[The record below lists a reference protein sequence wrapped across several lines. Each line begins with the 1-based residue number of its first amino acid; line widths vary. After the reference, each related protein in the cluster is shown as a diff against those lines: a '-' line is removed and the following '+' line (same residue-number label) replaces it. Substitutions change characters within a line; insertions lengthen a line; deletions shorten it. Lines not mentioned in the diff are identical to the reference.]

1 MKKNRYNK
9 FRQKITAFLLTAAL
23 VLSASSAYGES
34 GSDDPLSEVSPDSSA
49 SEITLMFTGD
59 LMCQPSQQTAAFNG
73 KTYNFEPTF
82 KYVKN
87 IFDNADFVVGN
98 LETLISKSL
107 PLSKDMQR
115 LQSKPFLNGPEAYL
129 DALEYAGF
137 DAFIMANNHGC
148 DGGELGITETLDAL
162 DEREIPHTGL
172 FRDSSEKRY
181 FILEQ
186 NGIKVGILSYATYFN
201 KKEKFLSEDKRESM
215 INRTT
220 QAKINADVKALKAE
234 GADFI
239 IAYNH
244 CGTEYSQEPAARQE
258 TYGIMFAIAGVNYI
272 IGSHPHVLQP
282 FDLIR
287 FNDLKVPYIY
297 SMGNFASSMIDPIT
311 KETIVLSL
319 TLKKSES
326 GEVILADQE
335 YYPCYMLDE
344 YEGNPF
350 VIMPEDER
358 YNDGFYEKAP
368 SDLVKQI
375 RKNYTHIR
383 KIVGKLRT

>member
-1 MKKNRYNK
+1 MKKDRYNNYRSRIK
-9 FRQKITAFLLTAAL
+9 PIILILIFVLT
-23 VLSASSAYGES
+23 LSTSLAYG
-34 GSDDPLSEVSPDSSA
+34 GSERADSEV
-49 SEITLMFTGD
+49 TLMFTGD

-172 FRDSSEKRY
+172 FRNSTEKRY
-181 FILEQ
+181 LILEQ

-201 KKEKFLSEDKRESM
+201 KKEKFISEGKRESM

-287 FNDLKVPYIY
+287 YNDLKVPYIY

-319 TLKKSES
+319 TLKKTES
-326 GEVILADQE
+326 GEVVIADQE
-335 YYPCYMLDE
+335 YYPCYILDE

-368 SDLVKQI
+368 SDLIKQI
-375 RKNYTHIR
+375 RKNYKHIR
-383 KIVGKLRT
+383 QIVGKLRT

>member
-1 MKKNRYNK
+1 MKKDRYNK

-73 KTYNFEPTF
+73 RTYNFEPTF

-129 DALEYAGF
+129 DVLEYAGF

-220 QAKINADVKALKAE
+220 QAKIDSDVKALKAE

-287 FNDLKVPYIY
+287 YNDLKVPYIY

-319 TLKKSES
+319 TLKKTES
-326 GEVILADQE
+326 GEVVIADQE
-335 YYPCYMLDE
+335 YYPCYILDE

-375 RKNYTHIR
+375 RKNYKHIR
-383 KIVGKLRT
+383 QIVGKLRT

>member
-1 MKKNRYNK
+1 
-9 FRQKITAFLLTAAL
+9 
-23 VLSASSAYGES
+23 
-34 GSDDPLSEVSPDSSA
+34 
-49 SEITLMFTGD
+49 
-59 LMCQPSQQTAAFNG
+59 
-73 KTYNFEPTF
+73 
-82 KYVKN
+82 
-87 IFDNADFVVGN
+87 
-98 LETLISKSL
+98 
-107 PLSKDMQR
+107 
-115 LQSKPFLNGPEAYL
+115 
-129 DALEYAGF
+129 
-137 DAFIMANNHGC
+137 
-148 DGGELGITETLDAL
+148 
-162 DEREIPHTGL
+162 
-172 FRDSSEKRY
+172 
-181 FILEQ
+181 
-186 NGIKVGILSYATYFN
+186 
-201 KKEKFLSEDKRESM
+201 M

-258 TYGIMFAIAGVNYI
+258 NYGIMFAIAGVNYI

-287 FNDLKVPYIY
+287 YNDLKVPYIY

-375 RKNYTHIR
+375 RKNYKHIR

>member
-1 MKKNRYNK
+1 MKKDRYNNYRSRIK
-9 FRQKITAFLLTAAL
+9 PIILILIFVLT
-23 VLSASSAYGES
+23 LSTSLAYG
-34 GSDDPLSEVSPDSSA
+34 GSERADSEV
-49 SEITLMFTGD
+49 TLMFTGD
-59 LMCQPSQQTAAFNG
+59 LMCQPSQQIAAFNG

-172 FRDSSEKRY
+172 FRNSTEKRY
-181 FILEQ
+181 LILEQ

-201 KKEKFLSEDKRESM
+201 KKEKFISEGKRESM

-287 FNDLKVPYIY
+287 YNDLKVPYIY

-319 TLKKSES
+319 TLKKTES
-326 GEVILADQE
+326 GEVVIADQE
-335 YYPCYMLDE
+335 YYPCYILDE

-375 RKNYTHIR
+375 RKNYKHIR
-383 KIVGKLRT
+383 QIVGKLRT

>member
-1 MKKNRYNK
+1 MKKDRYNK
-9 FRQKITAFLLTAAL
+9 YRNRIIPILLMLVL

-34 GSDDPLSEVSPDSSA
+34 GADGSVSQGLPDSSE
-49 SEITLMFTGD
+49 SEVTLMFTGD

-73 KTYNFEPTF
+73 KAYNFKPTF

-107 PLSKDMQR
+107 PLTKDMNR

-129 DALEYAGF
+129 DALQYAGF

-162 DEREIPHTGL
+162 DERGIPHTGI
-172 FRDSSEKRY
+172 FRDRSEKRY

-186 NGIKVGILSYATYFN
+186 NDIKIGILSYATYFN
-201 KKEKFLSEDKRESM
+201 KKEKFLPADKREDM

-220 QAKINADVKALKAE
+220 QAKINADVKALREE
-234 GADFI
+234 GADYI
-239 IAYNH
+239 VAYNH
-244 CGTEYSQEPAARQE
+244 CGTEYSQEPASRQE
-258 TYGIMFAIAGVNYI
+258 SYGVMFASAGVDYI

-287 FNDLKVPYIY
+287 YNNLKVPYIY

-311 KETIVLSL
+311 KETIILSI
-319 TLKKSES
+319 TLKKTET
-326 GEVILADQE
+326 GEVSLAEQE

-344 YEGNPF
+344 YEGEPF
-350 VIMPEDER
+350 VLMPEDER
-358 YNDGFYEKAP
+358 YNDGFFEKAS
-368 SDLVKQI
+368 SDLVTQI
-375 RKNYTHIR
+375 KKNFKHIR

>member
-1 MKKNRYNK
+1 MKKDRYNK

-73 KTYNFEPTF
+73 RTYNFEPTF

-258 TYGIMFAIAGVNYI
+258 NYGIMFAIAGVNYI

-287 FNDLKVPYIY
+287 YNDLKVPYIY

>member
-1 MKKNRYNK
+1 MKKDRYNK
-9 FRQKITAFLLTAAL
+9 YRNRIIPILLMLVL

-34 GSDDPLSEVSPDSSA
+34 GADGSVSQGLPDSSE
-49 SEITLMFTGD
+49 SEVTLMFTGD

-73 KTYNFEPTF
+73 KAYNFKPTF

-107 PLSKDMQR
+107 PLTKDMNR

-129 DALEYAGF
+129 DALQYAGF

-162 DEREIPHTGL
+162 DERGIPHTGI
-172 FRDSSEKRY
+172 FRDRSEKRY

-186 NGIKVGILSYATYFN
+186 NDIKIGILSYATYFN
-201 KKEKFLSEDKRESM
+201 KKEKFLPADKREDM
-215 INRTT
+215 INRIT
-220 QAKINADVKALKAE
+220 QAKINADVKALREE
-234 GADFI
+234 GADYI
-239 IAYNH
+239 VAYNH
-244 CGTEYSQEPAARQE
+244 CGTEYSQEPASRQE
-258 TYGIMFAIAGVNYI
+258 SYGVMFASAGVDYI

-287 FNDLKVPYIY
+287 YNNLKVPYIY

-311 KETIVLSL
+311 KETIILSI
-319 TLKKSES
+319 TLKKTET
-326 GEVILADQE
+326 GEVVLAEQE

-344 YEGNPF
+344 YEGEPF
-350 VIMPEDER
+350 VLMPEDER
-358 YNDGFYEKAP
+358 YNDEFFEKAP
-368 SDLVKQI
+368 GDLVKQI
-375 RKNYTHIR
+375 KKNFKHIR

>member
-1 MKKNRYNK
+1 MKKDRYNK
-9 FRQKITAFLLTAAL
+9 FRLKITAFLLTAAL

-73 KTYNFEPTF
+73 RTYNFEPTF

-181 FILEQ
+181 LILEQ

-344 YEGNPF
+344 YEGNSF

-368 SDLVKQI
+368 SDLIKQI
-375 RKNYTHIR
+375 RKNYKHIR

>member
-1 MKKNRYNK
+1 MKKDRYNNYRSRIK
-9 FRQKITAFLLTAAL
+9 PIILILIFVLT
-23 VLSASSAYGES
+23 LSTSLAYG
-34 GSDDPLSEVSPDSSA
+34 GSERADSEV
-49 SEITLMFTGD
+49 TLMFTGD

-73 KTYNFEPTF
+73 KTYNFAPTF

-172 FRDSSEKRY
+172 FRNSTEKRY
-181 FILEQ
+181 LILEQ

-201 KKEKFLSEDKRESM
+201 KKEKFISEGKRESM

-287 FNDLKVPYIY
+287 YNDLKVPYIY

-319 TLKKSES
+319 TLKKTES
-326 GEVILADQE
+326 GEVVIADQE
-335 YYPCYMLDE
+335 YYPCYILDE

-375 RKNYTHIR
+375 RKNYKHIR
-383 KIVGKLRT
+383 QIVGKLRT

>member
-1 MKKNRYNK
+1 MKKDRYNK

-350 VIMPEDER
+350 VIMPEDEC

-375 RKNYTHIR
+375 RKNYKHIR

>member
-1 MKKNRYNK
+1 MKKDGYNK
-9 FRQKITAFLLTAAL
+9 YRNKIIAFLLTIVL
-23 VLSASSAYGES
+23 VLSASSAYGYTDADGSTAQDLPES
-34 GSDDPLSEVSPDSSA
+34 SCTEV
-49 SEITLMFTGD
+49 TLMFTGD

-107 PLSKDMQR
+107 PLSKDMAR

-162 DEREIPHTGL
+162 DEHGIPHTGL

-201 KKEKFLSEDKRESM
+201 KKEKFLSEGKRESM

-244 CGTEYSQEPAARQE
+244 CGTEYSQEPESRQE
-258 TYGIMFAIAGVNYI
+258 SYGVMFAIAGVNYI

-287 FNDLKVPYIY
+287 YNNLKVPYIY

-311 KETIVLSL
+311 KETIILSL
-319 TLKKSES
+319 TLKKTES
-326 GEVILADQE
+326 GEVVLADQE

-344 YEGNPF
+344 YEGSSF

-375 RKNYTHIR
+375 KKNFKHIR

>member
-1 MKKNRYNK
+1 MKKDRYNK
-9 FRQKITAFLLTAAL
+9 FRQKITAFLLTATL

-375 RKNYTHIR
+375 RKNYKHIR
-383 KIVGKLRT
+383 QIVGKLRT

>member
-1 MKKNRYNK
+1 MKKDRYNK
-9 FRQKITAFLLTAAL
+9 YRNRIIPILLMLVL

-34 GSDDPLSEVSPDSSA
+34 GADGSVSQGLPDSSE
-49 SEITLMFTGD
+49 SEVTLMFTGD

-73 KTYNFEPTF
+73 KAYNFKPTF

-107 PLSKDMQR
+107 PLTKDMNR

-129 DALEYAGF
+129 DALQYAGF

-162 DEREIPHTGL
+162 DERGIPHTGI
-172 FRDSSEKRY
+172 FRDRSEKRY

-186 NGIKVGILSYATYFN
+186 NDIKIGILSYATYFN
-201 KKEKFLSEDKRESM
+201 KKEKFLPADKREDM
-215 INRTT
+215 INRIT
-220 QAKINADVKALKAE
+220 QAKINADVKALREE
-234 GADFI
+234 GADYI
-239 IAYNH
+239 VAYNH
-244 CGTEYSQEPAARQE
+244 CGTEYSQEPASRQE
-258 TYGIMFAIAGVNYI
+258 SYGVMFAIAGVDYI

-287 FNDLKVPYIY
+287 YNNLKVPYIY
-297 SMGNFASSMIDPIT
+297 SMGNFASSMIDPKT
-311 KETIVLSL
+311 KETIILSI
-319 TLKKSES
+319 TLKKTET
-326 GEVILADQE
+326 GEVVLAEQD
-335 YYPCYMLDE
+335 YYPCYILDE
-344 YEGNPF
+344 YDGNSF
-350 VIMPEDER
+350 VLMPEDDR
-358 YNDGFYEKAP
+358 YNDEFFEKAP
-368 SDLVKQI
+368 GDLVKQI
-375 RKNYTHIR
+375 KKNFKHIR

>member
-1 MKKNRYNK
+1 MKKDRYNK

-34 GSDDPLSEVSPDSSA
+34 GSDGPLSEVFPDSSA

-220 QAKINADVKALKAE
+220 QAKIDSDVKALKAE

-287 FNDLKVPYIY
+287 YNDLKVPYIY

-319 TLKKSES
+319 TLKKTES
-326 GEVILADQE
+326 GEVVIADQE

-375 RKNYTHIR
+375 RKNYKHIR
-383 KIVGKLRT
+383 QIVGKLRT

>member
-1 MKKNRYNK
+1 MKKDGYNK
-9 FRQKITAFLLTAAL
+9 YRNKIIAFLLTIVL
-23 VLSASSAYGES
+23 VLSASSAYGYTDADGSTAQELPES
-34 GSDDPLSEVSPDSSA
+34 SCTEV
-49 SEITLMFTGD
+49 TLMFTGD

-162 DEREIPHTGL
+162 DEHGIPHTGL

-201 KKEKFLSEDKRESM
+201 KKEKFISEGKRESM

-244 CGTEYSQEPAARQE
+244 CGTEYSQEPESRQE
-258 TYGIMFAIAGVNYI
+258 SYGVMFAIAGVNYI

-287 FNDLKVPYIY
+287 YNNLKVPYIY

-319 TLKKSES
+319 TLKKTES

-344 YEGNPF
+344 YEGSSF

-375 RKNYTHIR
+375 RKNYKHIR
-383 KIVGKLRT
+383 QIVGKLRT

>member
-1 MKKNRYNK
+1 MKKDRYNK

-73 KTYNFEPTF
+73 KTYNFAPTF

-181 FILEQ
+181 LILEQ

-344 YEGNPF
+344 YEGNSF

>member
-1 MKKNRYNK
+1 MKKDRYNK
-9 FRQKITAFLLTAAL
+9 YRNRIIPILLMLVL

-34 GSDDPLSEVSPDSSA
+34 GADGSVSQGLPDSSE
-49 SEITLMFTGD
+49 SEVTLMFTGD

-73 KTYNFEPTF
+73 KAYNFKPTF

-107 PLSKDMQR
+107 PLTKDMNR

-129 DALEYAGF
+129 DALQYAGF

-162 DEREIPHTGL
+162 DERGIPHTGI
-172 FRDSSEKRY
+172 FRDRSEKRY

-186 NGIKVGILSYATYFN
+186 NDIKIGILSYATYFN
-201 KKEKFLSEDKRESM
+201 KKEKFLPADKREDM

-220 QAKINADVKALKAE
+220 QAKINADVKALREE
-234 GADFI
+234 GADYI
-239 IAYNH
+239 VAYNH
-244 CGTEYSQEPAARQE
+244 CGTEYSQEPASRQE
-258 TYGIMFAIAGVNYI
+258 SYGVMFASAGVDYI

-287 FNDLKVPYIY
+287 YNNLKVPYIY

-311 KETIVLSL
+311 KETIILSI
-319 TLKKSES
+319 TLKKTET
-326 GEVILADQE
+326 GEVSLAEQE

-344 YEGNPF
+344 YEGEPF
-350 VIMPEDER
+350 VLMPEDER
-358 YNDGFYEKAP
+358 YNDGFFEKAS
-368 SDLVKQI
+368 SDIVTQI
-375 RKNYTHIR
+375 KKNFKHIR

>member
-1 MKKNRYNK
+1 MKRDRHNNYRNG
-9 FRQKITAFLLTAAL
+9 ITAFILTL
-23 VLSASSAYGES
+23 VLILSASSAYGETDAAES
-34 GSDDPLSEVSPDSSA
+34 AEQASIDSAGSEV
-49 SEITLMFTGD
+49 TLMFTGD
-59 LMCQPSQQTAAFNG
+59 LMCQPSQQANAFNG
-73 KTYNFEPTF
+73 KTYNFKPTF

-87 IFDNADFVVGN
+87 IFDTADFVVGN

-107 PLSKDMQR
+107 PLTKDINR

-129 DALEYAGF
+129 DALQYAGF
-137 DAFIMANNHGC
+137 DAFIMANNHCC

-162 DEREIPHTGL
+162 DARGIPHTGL

-201 KKEKFLSEDKRESM
+201 KKEKLLPADKREDM

-220 QAKINADVKALKAE
+220 QAKITADVEALREE
-234 GADFI
+234 GADYI
-239 IAYNH
+239 VAYNH
-244 CGTEYSQEPAARQE
+244 CGTEYSQRPASRQE
-258 TYGIMFAIAGVNYI
+258 SYGVMFASAGVDYI

-287 FNDLKVPYIY
+287 YNNLKVPYIY
-297 SMGNFASSMIDPIT
+297 SMGNFASSMIDPKT
-311 KETIVLSL
+311 KETIILSI
-319 TLKKSES
+319 TLKKTET
-326 GEVILADQE
+326 GEVVLAEQE
-335 YYPCYMLDE
+335 YYPCYILDE
-344 YEGNPF
+344 YEGNSF
-350 VIMPEDER
+350 VLMPEDER
-358 YNDGFYEKAP
+358 YNDGFFEKAS

-375 RKNYTHIR
+375 KKNFKHIR

>member
-1 MKKNRYNK
+1 MKKDRYNK

-73 KTYNFEPTF
+73 RTYNFEPTF

>member
-1 MKKNRYNK
+1 MKKDRYKKYRNR
-9 FRQKITAFLLTAAL
+9 IIPIILTL
-23 VLSASSAYGES
+23 VLVFSASSAYGDSEAT
-34 GSDDPLSEVSPDSSA
+34 GSLSQDLSDSSA
-49 SEITLMFTGD
+49 SEVTIMFTGD

-73 KTYNFEPTF
+73 KTYNFKPTF

-107 PLSKDMQR
+107 PLTKDMNR

-129 DALEYAGF
+129 DALQYAGF

-162 DEREIPHTGL
+162 DSRGIPHTGI
-172 FRDSSEKRY
+172 FRDRSEKRY

-186 NGIKVGILSYATYFN
+186 NDIKIGILSYATYFN
-201 KKEKFLSEDKRESM
+201 KKEKFLPADKREDM

-220 QAKINADVKALKAE
+220 QAKINADVKALREE
-234 GADFI
+234 GADYI
-239 IAYNH
+239 VAYNH
-244 CGTEYSQEPAARQE
+244 CGTEYSQEPASRQE
-258 TYGIMFAIAGVNYI
+258 SYGVMFASAGVDYI

-287 FNDLKVPYIY
+287 YNNLKVPYIY

-311 KETIVLSL
+311 KETIILSI
-319 TLKKSES
+319 TLKKTET
-326 GEVILADQE
+326 GEVSLAEQE

-344 YEGNPF
+344 YEGEPF
-350 VIMPEDER
+350 VLMPEDER
-358 YNDGFYEKAP
+358 YNDGFFEKAP

-375 RKNYTHIR
+375 KKNFKHIR

>member
-1 MKKNRYNK
+1 MKKDRYNK
-9 FRQKITAFLLTAAL
+9 FRQKITAFLLTVAL

-34 GSDDPLSEVSPDSSA
+34 GSDDPLSEVSSDSSA

-107 PLSKDMQR
+107 PLSKDMNR

-172 FRDSSEKRY
+172 FRNSTEKRY
-181 FILEQ
+181 LILEQ

-201 KKEKFLSEDKRESM
+201 KKEKFISEGKRESM

-287 FNDLKVPYIY
+287 YNDLKVPYIY

-319 TLKKSES
+319 TLKKTES
-326 GEVILADQE
+326 GEVVIADQE
-335 YYPCYMLDE
+335 YYPCYILDE

-375 RKNYTHIR
+375 RKNYKHIR
-383 KIVGKLRT
+383 QIVGKLRT

>member
-1 MKKNRYNK
+1 MKKDRYNK
-9 FRQKITAFLLTAAL
+9 YRNRIIPILLMLVL

-34 GSDDPLSEVSPDSSA
+34 GADGSVSQGLPDSSE
-49 SEITLMFTGD
+49 SEVTLMFTGD

-73 KTYNFEPTF
+73 KAYNFKPTF

-107 PLSKDMQR
+107 PLTKDMNR

-129 DALEYAGF
+129 DALQYAGF

-162 DEREIPHTGL
+162 DERGIPHTGI
-172 FRDSSEKRY
+172 FRDRSEKRY

-186 NGIKVGILSYATYFN
+186 NDIKIGILSYATYFN
-201 KKEKFLSEDKRESM
+201 KKEKFLPADKREDM
-215 INRTT
+215 INRIT
-220 QAKINADVKALKAE
+220 QAKINADVKALREE
-234 GADFI
+234 GADYI
-239 IAYNH
+239 VAYNH
-244 CGTEYSQEPAARQE
+244 CGTEYSQEPASRQE
-258 TYGIMFAIAGVNYI
+258 SYGVMFAIAGVDYI

-287 FNDLKVPYIY
+287 YNNLKVPYIY

-311 KETIVLSL
+311 KETIILSI
-319 TLKKSES
+319 TLKKTET
-326 GEVILADQE
+326 GEVSLAEQE

-344 YEGNPF
+344 YEGEPF
-350 VIMPEDER
+350 VLMPEDER
-358 YNDGFYEKAP
+358 YNDEFFEKAP
-368 SDLVKQI
+368 GDLVKQI
-375 RKNYTHIR
+375 KKNFKHIR

>member
-1 MKKNRYNK
+1 MKKDRYNK

-73 KTYNFEPTF
+73 RTYNFEPTF

-350 VIMPEDER
+350 VIMPEDEC

-375 RKNYTHIR
+375 RKNYKHIR

>member
-1 MKKNRYNK
+1 MKKDRYNK
-9 FRQKITAFLLTAAL
+9 YRNRIIPILLMLVL

-34 GSDDPLSEVSPDSSA
+34 GADGSVSQGLPDSSE
-49 SEITLMFTGD
+49 SEVTLMFTGD

-73 KTYNFEPTF
+73 KAYNFKPTF

-107 PLSKDMQR
+107 PLTKDMNR

-129 DALEYAGF
+129 DALQYAGF

-162 DEREIPHTGL
+162 DSRGIPHTGI
-172 FRDSSEKRY
+172 FRDRSEKRY

-186 NGIKVGILSYATYFN
+186 NDIKIGILSYATYFN
-201 KKEKFLSEDKRESM
+201 KKEKFLPADKREDM
-215 INRTT
+215 INRIT
-220 QAKINADVKALKAE
+220 QAKINADIKALREE
-234 GADFI
+234 GADYI
-239 IAYNH
+239 VAYNH
-244 CGTEYSQEPAARQE
+244 CGTEYSQEPASRQE
-258 TYGIMFAIAGVNYI
+258 SYGVMFASAGVDYI

-287 FNDLKVPYIY
+287 YNNLKVPYIY

-311 KETIVLSL
+311 KETIILSI
-319 TLKKSES
+319 TLKKTET
-326 GEVILADQE
+326 GEVSLAEQE

-344 YEGNPF
+344 YEGEPF
-350 VIMPEDER
+350 VLMPEDER
-358 YNDGFYEKAP
+358 YNDGFFEKAP
-368 SDLVKQI
+368 SDLVTKI
-375 RKNYTHIR
+375 KKNFKHIR

>member
-1 MKKNRYNK
+1 M
-9 FRQKITAFLLTAAL
+9 LTAAL

-73 KTYNFEPTF
+73 RTYNFEPTF

-181 FILEQ
+181 LILEQ

-350 VIMPEDER
+350 VIMPEDEC

>member
-1 MKKNRYNK
+1 MKKDRYNK

-344 YEGNPF
+344 YEGNSF

-368 SDLVKQI
+368 SDLIKQI
-375 RKNYTHIR
+375 RKNYKHIR

>member
-350 VIMPEDER
+350 VIMPEDEC

-368 SDLVKQI
+368 SELVKQI
-375 RKNYTHIR
+375 RQNYKHIR
-383 KIVGKLRT
+383 QIVGKLRT

>member
-1 MKKNRYNK
+1 MKKDGYNK
-9 FRQKITAFLLTAAL
+9 YRNKIIAFLLTIVL
-23 VLSASSAYGES
+23 VPSASSAYGYTDADGSTAQDLPES
-34 GSDDPLSEVSPDSSA
+34 SCTEV
-49 SEITLMFTGD
+49 TLMFTGD

-107 PLSKDMQR
+107 PLSKDMAR

-148 DGGELGITETLDAL
+148 DGGELGITETLDVL

-181 FILEQ
+181 FIHEQ

-201 KKEKFLSEDKRESM
+201 KKEKFLSEGKRESM

-244 CGTEYSQEPAARQE
+244 CGTEYSQEPESRQE
-258 TYGIMFAIAGVNYI
+258 SYGVMFAIAGVNYI

-287 FNDLKVPYIY
+287 YNNLKVPYIY

-311 KETIVLSL
+311 KETIILSL
-319 TLKKSES
+319 TLKKTES
-326 GEVILADQE
+326 GEVILADHE
-335 YYPCYMLDE
+335 YFPCYMLDE
-344 YEGNPF
+344 YEGEPF
-350 VIMPEDER
+350 VLMPEDER

-375 RKNYTHIR
+375 KKNFKHIR
-383 KIVGKLRT
+383 KIVGKLRN

>member
-1 MKKNRYNK
+1 MKKDRYNK

-73 KTYNFEPTF
+73 RTYNFEPTF

-172 FRDSSEKRY
+172 FRNSTEKRY
-181 FILEQ
+181 LILEQ

-201 KKEKFLSEDKRESM
+201 KKEKFISEGKRESM

-287 FNDLKVPYIY
+287 YNDLKVPYIY

-319 TLKKSES
+319 TLKKTES
-326 GEVILADQE
+326 GEVVIADQE
-335 YYPCYMLDE
+335 YYPCYILDE

-375 RKNYTHIR
+375 RKNYKHIR
-383 KIVGKLRT
+383 QIVGKLRT

>member
-1 MKKNRYNK
+1 MKKDRYNK

-344 YEGNPF
+344 YEGNSF

-375 RKNYTHIR
+375 RKNYKHIR
-383 KIVGKLRT
+383 QIVGKLRT

>member
-1 MKKNRYNK
+1 MKKDRYNK

-344 YEGNPF
+344 YEGNSF

>member
-1 MKKNRYNK
+1 MKKDRYNK

-287 FNDLKVPYIY
+287 YNDLKVPYIY

-319 TLKKSES
+319 TLKKTES
-326 GEVILADQE
+326 GEVVIADQE

-375 RKNYTHIR
+375 RKNYKHIR
-383 KIVGKLRT
+383 QIVGKLRT

>member
-1 MKKNRYNK
+1 MKKDRYNK

-258 TYGIMFAIAGVNYI
+258 NYGIMFAIAGVNYI

-287 FNDLKVPYIY
+287 YNDLKVPYIY

-375 RKNYTHIR
+375 RKNYKHIR

>member
-1 MKKNRYNK
+1 MKKDRYNK

-34 GSDDPLSEVSPDSSA
+34 GSDGPLSEVFPDSSA

-73 KTYNFEPTF
+73 KTYNFAPTF

-172 FRDSSEKRY
+172 FRDRSEKRY

-287 FNDLKVPYIY
+287 YNDLEVPYIY
-297 SMGNFASSMIDPIT
+297 SMGNFASSMIDPLT

-350 VIMPEDER
+350 VIMPEDEC

-368 SDLVKQI
+368 SNLVKQI
-375 RKNYTHIR
+375 RKNYKHIR
-383 KIVGKLRT
+383 QIVGKLRT

>member
-1 MKKNRYNK
+1 MKKDRYNK

-73 KTYNFEPTF
+73 RTYNFEPTF

-350 VIMPEDER
+350 VIMPEDEC

>member
-1 MKKNRYNK
+1 MKKDRYNK
-9 FRQKITAFLLTAAL
+9 FRQKITAFLLTVAL

-34 GSDDPLSEVSPDSSA
+34 GSDDPLSEVSSDSSA

-172 FRDSSEKRY
+172 FRNSTEKRY
-181 FILEQ
+181 LILEQ

-201 KKEKFLSEDKRESM
+201 KKEKFISEGKRESM

-287 FNDLKVPYIY
+287 YNDLEVPYIY
-297 SMGNFASSMIDPIT
+297 SMGNFASSMIDPLT

-350 VIMPEDER
+350 VIMPEDEC

-368 SDLVKQI
+368 SNLVKQI
-375 RKNYTHIR
+375 RKNYKHIR
-383 KIVGKLRT
+383 QIVGKLRT

>member
-1 MKKNRYNK
+1 MKKDRYNNYRSRIK
-9 FRQKITAFLLTAAL
+9 PIILILIFVLT
-23 VLSASSAYGES
+23 LSTSLAYG
-34 GSDDPLSEVSPDSSA
+34 GSERADSEV
-49 SEITLMFTGD
+49 TLMFTGD
-59 LMCQPSQQTAAFNG
+59 LMCQPSQQIAAFNG

-172 FRDSSEKRY
+172 FRNSTEKRY
-181 FILEQ
+181 LILEQ

-201 KKEKFLSEDKRESM
+201 KKEKFISEGKRESM

-287 FNDLKVPYIY
+287 YNDLKVPYIY

-319 TLKKSES
+319 TLKKTES
-326 GEVILADQE
+326 GEVVIADQE
-335 YYPCYMLDE
+335 YYPCYILDE

-368 SDLVKQI
+368 SDLIKQI
-375 RKNYTHIR
+375 RKNYKHIR
-383 KIVGKLRT
+383 QIVGKLRT

>member
-344 YEGNPF
+344 YEGNSF

-368 SDLVKQI
+368 SDLIKQI
-375 RKNYTHIR
+375 RKNYKHIR

>member
-1 MKKNRYNK
+1 MKKDRYNK
-9 FRQKITAFLLTAAL
+9 YRNRIIPILLMLVL

-34 GSDDPLSEVSPDSSA
+34 GADGSVSQGLPDSSE
-49 SEITLMFTGD
+49 SEVTLMFTGD

-73 KTYNFEPTF
+73 KAYNFKPTF

-107 PLSKDMQR
+107 PLTKDMNR

-129 DALEYAGF
+129 DALQYAGF

-162 DEREIPHTGL
+162 DERGIPHTGI
-172 FRDSSEKRY
+172 FRDRSEKRY

-186 NGIKVGILSYATYFN
+186 NDIKIGILSYATYFN
-201 KKEKFLSEDKRESM
+201 KKEKFLPADKREDM
-215 INRTT
+215 INRIT
-220 QAKINADVKALKAE
+220 QAKINADVKALREE
-234 GADFI
+234 GADYI
-239 IAYNH
+239 VAYNH
-244 CGTEYSQEPAARQE
+244 CGTEYSQEPASRQE
-258 TYGIMFAIAGVNYI
+258 SYGVMFAIAGVDYI

-287 FNDLKVPYIY
+287 YNNLKVPYIY
-297 SMGNFASSMIDPIT
+297 SMGNFASSMIDPKT
-311 KETIVLSL
+311 KETIILSI
-319 TLKKSES
+319 TLKKTET
-326 GEVILADQE
+326 GEVVLAEQE

-344 YEGNPF
+344 YEGEPF
-350 VIMPEDER
+350 VLMPEDER
-358 YNDGFYEKAP
+358 YNDRFFEKAP
-368 SDLVKQI
+368 SDLVTQI
-375 RKNYTHIR
+375 KKNFKHIR